1 MHANSR
7 STTAGF
13 RSNGA
18 ATEASGP
25 IVRGWQDDPGRDCPR
40 IAGKPPERKSL
51 VQAMEA
57 WRWRSTARRRPS
69 GSQTEVGTTAT
80 ATCRG
85 CTAKGSKGPRF
96 WHKFVDTPS
105 RSCCCRALDRRALSS
120 GTCVED
126 TRIDGLDTAATSQ
139 ASPGAQSG
147 GSEALG
153 RTKMAQGKKNARRRK
168 AWIFFQDESGVS
180 QRPSIRRT
188 WAPKGET
195 PVLIHAFNW
204 STISVCAAMGFRWD
218 GRRSQLFF
226 QTREGSYNSESL
238 IAFLQDLRRHLRG
251 KKAVLVWD
259 GLPAHKS
266 QAMMEYLHSQRSW
279 LSIERLPGYAPDLN
293 PVETLWGNVKGQE
306 LANRCSKDLDEVV
319 TAVESGFKRVRKS
332 RTLPFSFLKHAGLIF

>member
-13 RSNGA
+13 RGDGA

-25 IVRGWQDDPGRDCPR
+25 IIRGWQDDPGGDRPR
-40 IAGKPPERKSL
+40 IASKPPERKSL

-57 WRWRSTARRRPS
+57 GRRWRTARRGPS
-69 GSQTEVGTTAT
+69 RSQTEVGTTAT

-85 CTAKGSKGPRF
+85 RTAKGSKGPRV
-96 WHKFVDTPS
+96 WHRFVDTPS
-105 RSCCCRALDRRALSS
+105 RSCCCRALDRRALSP
-120 GTCVED
+120 GTYVED
-126 TRIDGLDTAATSQ
+126 TRIDGLDTATTSQ
-139 ASPGAQSG
+139 ASQGTQSRS
-147 GSEALG
+147 SEALG
-153 RTKMAQGKKNARRRK
+153 RAKMARGKKNARRRR

-204 STISVCAAMGFRWD
+204 STISVCAALGFRWD
-218 GRRSQLFF
+218 GQRSQLFF
-226 QTREGSYNSESL
+226 QTRKGSYNSESL

-251 KKAVLVWD
+251 KKAILVWD

-266 QAMMEYLHSQRSW
+266 QVMKEYLHSQRSW
-279 LSIERLPGYAPDLN
+279 LRVEPLPGYAPELN
-293 PVETLWGNVKGQE
+293 PVESLWGNVKGQE
-306 LANRCSKDLDEVV
+306 LANRCSKDLEEVV

-332 RTLPFSFLKHAGLIF
+332 RALPFSFLKHAGLSF